1 MRKRVLTACLA
12 VLLVCGLVPAA
23 GAAVSSGDAQAYL
36 NAINNQPEAKPCL
49 VDFDGDGTEE
59 LLLVEQEGRGDA
71 SYSVWDG
78 SRCICEKDADDDYGT
93 YLVLGEKQG
102 RYYLASYTIAADY
115 QLNDTYTLSDGRWVL
130 VDDMDSYYYF
140 EGAQGMWDYSN
151 NGSSLTKEEFDA
163 VWNSYEWGDSL
174 TFDWSAA
181 DVQAQREA
189 VEKDLLA
196 ALDTPSDSYQ
206 DVLNGLSDDQKK
218 ALFNDFL
225 PLFSGWDV
233 DYRTI
238 SDADLAQL
246 MSDVWYDPEVRF
258 PLLQS
263 LPHTSFYDDIHS
275 DVGYA
280 KEDIDQ
286 VTMQLFGRTLDFSK
300 LKNLSSLPD
309 LWADGNFCYVYQGMF
324 CFHFGGGGHT
334 GNGHVYYLPQHLYDL
349 GNGYYAA
356 VFVEQLRL
364 DMIQGDYLKWTVVKK
379 KDDGT
384 YRYVRSYPSQYVP
397 TNAELAAFTKP
408 SSWAQ
413 AEISTA
419 QAAGL
424 IPELVNDPCWQG
436 KATRLHFAQLAVRL
450 AETATGETLPAAP
463 ASTFTDCTD
472 LDVRKAYA
480 AGIVNG
486 TTATTFS
493 PQNKLTREQ
502 LATMLWRAVDYIQ
515 TQTGENTLTAGGSL
529 TGYTDAGQVSA
540 YAKEAVAALAH
551 HNIMQGTSGTTLS
564 PKNDCT
570 VEQSVVLAYRTLE
583 KLG

>member
-1 MRKRVLTACLA
+1 MRKRALAACLA
-12 VLLVCGLVPAA
+12 VLLVCTLVPAA
-23 GAAVSSGDAQAYL
+23 GAAVSRENAQAYL
-36 NAINNQPEAKPCL
+36 NAMNAQPEAKPCL

-59 LLLVEQEGRGDA
+59 LLLMEQKRSGDP
-71 SYSVWDG
+71 SYAVWQG
-78 SRCICEKDADDDYGT
+78 TRLMCQEDDQDEYST
-93 YLVLGEKQG
+93 YLVLGKKGGQ
-102 RYYLASYTIAADY
+102 YYLASQVMAADIARGSIS
-115 QLNDTYTLSDGRWVL
+115 TLSDGQWV
-130 VDDMDSYYYF
+130 VVEDMFGYYYF
-140 EGAQGMWDYSN
+140 EGTEGKWKYTR
-151 NGSSLTKEEFDA
+151 NGKVITKAEYDA
-163 VWNSYEWGDSL
+163 VWACYAWEEPL
-174 TFDWSAA
+174 TLDWSAA
-181 DVQAQREA
+181 GVQAQREA

-206 DVLNGLSDDQKK
+206 DVLNDLSDDQKK

-413 AEISTA
+413 AEISAA

-424 IPELVNDPCWQG
+424 IPALVNDPCWQS

-472 LDVRKAYA
+472 LAVRKAYA

-486 TTATTFS
+486 TTSTTFS

-515 TQTGENTLTAGGSL
+515 TQTGEDTLTAGGSL

-540 YAKEAVAALAH
+540 YAQEAVAALAH
-551 HNIMQGTSGTTLS
+551 HSIMQGTGPTTLS

-570 VEQSVVLAYRTLE
+570 VEQSVILAYRTLE